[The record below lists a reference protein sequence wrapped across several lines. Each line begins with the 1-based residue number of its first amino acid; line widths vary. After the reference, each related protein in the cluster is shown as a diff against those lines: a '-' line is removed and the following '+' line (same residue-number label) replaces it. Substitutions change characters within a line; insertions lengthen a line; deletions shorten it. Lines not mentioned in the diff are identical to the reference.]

1 MAVSRDRGGGVS
13 AARSRAG
20 PCSAGSPLSGVSRWT
35 WSCGHREQVRGLP
48 RPASHTRKRGRPPL
62 GPQGGCRG
70 NGWPSWCWPGAIS
83 SPPPRSCLYL
93 ETRQRTWGWP
103 PPSPTA
109 ERSPSPGAGRGGQHH
124 MLFKAQVGPGGAWCR
139 SWLCHLG
146 VRVLICKMGCSEGPS
161 PWGCKDCVSGA
172 TALWPWTDTSLEH
185 RHHLHACAPQSH
197 VCLVTAL
204 FVGCFSNILF
214 FYFSPPPSGNH

>member
-13 AARSRAG
+13 AAWSRAG
-20 PCSAGSPLSGVSRWT
+20 PCSAGSPLSGVSRRT

-48 RPASHTRKRGRPPL
+48 RPASHTRKRSPALPWDRRAVAEGTAGLPGVGLTRPPAL
-62 GPQGGCRG
+62 LPARVSTWKPSNAPGGGLPAAPQLREA
-70 NGWPSWCWPGAIS
+70 PV
-83 SPPPRSCLYL
+83 L
-93 ETRQRTWGWP
+93 
-103 PPSPTA
+103 
-109 ERSPSPGAGRGGQHH
+109 GRGGGGSTTCSSRHRWDQ
-124 MLFKAQVGPGGAWCR
+124 GAWCR

-204 FVGCFSNILF
+204 FVGCFF
-214 FYFSPPPSGNH
+214 